1 MGQGGYQLIE
11 CKIYD
16 INGILCE
23 IQGKEYVTRFYKF
36 MKCGFR
42 FLGCSRNFLA
52 RFFSCFLVINQLC
65 GFVLSN

>member
-16 INGILCE
+16 INAILCE

-52 RFFSCFLVINQLC
+52 RFFSCFLVINQLW
-65 GFVLSN
+65 GLALIN